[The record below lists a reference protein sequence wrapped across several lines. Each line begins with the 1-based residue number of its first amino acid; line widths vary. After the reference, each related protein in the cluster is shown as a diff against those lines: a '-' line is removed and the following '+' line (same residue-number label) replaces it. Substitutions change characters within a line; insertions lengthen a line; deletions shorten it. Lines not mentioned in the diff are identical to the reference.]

1 MVEKFDCVNAT
12 TTWASEKG
20 TFVEF
25 ENGNSGWI
33 SRVFLPEGLN
43 VICTVL
49 HVKEDGFPIL
59 VLDSVK
65 YQAA

>member
-1 MVEKFDCVNAT
+1 MIEKFDCVNAT
-12 TTWASEKG
+12 TTWVSEKG

-33 SRVFLPEGLN
+33 SRAFLPEGLN

-49 HVKEDGFPIL
+49 HVKEDGFLISA
-59 VLDSVK
+59 LDSVK